1 MLARGRLL
9 LRASL
14 QRVQLASLPHQ
25 RRLPPGPPLPLAR
38 CGRRLRLRRGLWQPF
53 GPRVVRFAVPLPSLS
68 RSIPPGRRARDA
80 APARILRVAV
90 RGLRIH
96 AARRHQ
102 PSVQRSARDK
112 PGDLRVL
119 VGHIRGTGSPLR
131 GVAEG
136 AVARAHTKPGT
147 LLKPPELREVLHFL
161 NGFVHSSDD
170 LLFHHLRLRRSLHE
184 SARRVAES
192 AAIEV
197 PGSP

>member
-1 MLARGRLL
+1 MLVFSVSNWLVCLTSVAYHQGRPFLSHAAVAAYDCDAGFLL
-9 LRASL
+9 AM
-14 QRVQLASLPHQ
+14 V
-25 RRLPPGPPLPLAR
+25 
-38 CGRRLRLRRGLWQPF
+38 
-53 GPRVVRFAVPLPSLS
+53 RVVRFAVPLPSLS

-147 LLKPPELREVLHFL
+147 LLKPAELREVLHFL
-161 NGFVHSSDD
+161 NGFVHSSDV
-170 LLFHHLRLRRSLHE
+170 LLFHHLRLRRSIHE
-184 SARRVAES
+184 LANRVAES